1 MIISKTP
8 YRISFFG
15 GGTDY
20 PDWYLKNSGQ
30 VISVT
35 INKYIY
41 LTLRKLPHFFKHKF
55 RVVWSKIE
63 TVRKIDDINHPAIK
77 GALKKYLKKDVGL
90 EIHYDGDLPARSG
103 IGSSSVFAVGLL
115 NALMHF
121 KGFKI
126 NKIQLAKES
135 IRFEQVYLKQTVG
148 SQDQIAASFGGLNFI
163 NFKKNGSFEV
173 SKVFNN
179 KDCIEELLSNF
190 VLVYTGVSRTA
201 NYVAKTY
208 VKNLNYS
215 KKNLLINIAEQ
226 THQAKRLLINREF
239 DSFGKLLHET
249 WQIKKQLSNK
259 VTNHKINEI
268 YNEGINSG
276 ALGGKLLGAGG
287 GGFFLFYIKKNRLH
301 NLKRR
306 LKKLQF
312 ISVKPSYEGSKI
324 IFNNE

>member
-41 LTLRKLPHFFKHKF
+41 LTLRKLPYFFKHKF

-63 TVRKIDDINHPAIK
+63 LVKNIDNINHSAVK
-77 GALKKYLKKDVGL
+77 VALKKYLKKNVGL

-115 NALMHF
+115 NALMRF
-121 KGFKI
+121 GGIKT
-126 NKIQLAKES
+126 NKFQLAKES
-135 IRFEQVYLKQTVG
+135 IYFEQVYLKEIVG

-173 SKVFNN
+173 SKVFNK
-179 KDCIEELLSNF
+179 KDYIEELLSNF

-215 KKNLLINIAEQ
+215 KKNLLIKIAEQ
-226 THQAKRLLINREF
+226 THQAKRLLINHEF

-249 WQIKKQLSNK
+249 WQIKKQLSNI

-312 ISVKPSYEGSKI
+312 ISVKPSYEGSEI